1 MKKKANLLALTDKNF
16 NHQVLENLQPVLVHF
31 RTDWSGSSDI
41 ITPIIEELALKFA
54 GEVSFGKLDTDNHN
68 QIAMKFG
75 IESVPTLIFFNHG
88 RVVDRTNGVISKSEL
103 TNKLK
108 ALLGK

>member
-1 MKKKANLLALTDKNF
+1 MILTDKNF

-31 RTDWSGSSDI
+31 RANWSGSSDI
-41 ITPIIEELALKFA
+41 MTAIIEKLSLEF
-54 GEVSFGKLDTDNHN
+54 FGKVKFGKIDADRYD

-75 IESVPTLIFFNHG
+75 IKSVPTLIFFNHG
-88 RVVDRTNGVISKSEL
+88 RVVDRTTGVISKSEL

-108 ALLGK
+108 ALLRK

>member
-41 ITPIIEELALKFA
+41 ITPIIEELAVEFA
-54 GEVSFGKLDTDNHN
+54 DEVKFGKID
-68 QIAMKFG
+68 A
-75 IESVPTLIFFNHG
+75 
-88 RVVDRTNGVISKSEL
+88 DR
-103 TNKLK
+103 
-108 ALLGK
+108 

>member
-1 MKKKANLLALTDKNF
+1 MKKKANLPALTDKNF
-16 NHQVLENLQPVLVHF
+16 NRQVLENLQPVLVHF

-41 ITPIIEELALKFA
+41 ITPIIEELELTFA
-54 GEVSFGKLDTDNHN
+54 GEVSFGQLDTDNHN

-108 ALLGK
+108 ALLRK